1 MARTLLLST
10 PDRTWRDWLKDHR
23 KGRDL
28 ICLDPTEPDQAP
40 PGRLCLFRGEKI
52 VAWHF
57 YGSLDPQRSPQT
69 MITALV
75 QLMAQAS
82 EDVIVQSFAYRGTP
96 LLRHVTMLMAQ
107 IFQPDEILLPKGAPL
122 EQAGFPV
129 GPQEVELEQAFPT
142 MVQNA
147 QRKAHWMKLFENCEE
162 HELELARLSVE
173 GARLGSGE
181 KIAHEVLDRFFK
193 GKGLYGEIAGGALF
207 LIAEEDPSDSEMAR
221 ALDYFHCSRAHIAH
235 PAEYEGL
242 LCSFARSS
250 GEDFGYGAIISID
263 FAGGIVKAHSTAVA
277 PTPVRILRIGG
288 LRVDTAG
295 RELGEVRPWQV

>member
-1 MARTLLLST
+1 MEAPLDRHFLGAFLFRTRPEVMLRSHGAHASSLHPGQDLARLAQGSPQRPGSYLPRPHRTRSSAAWPFVPLSWREDCGLALLWKSGPAT
-10 PDRTWRDWLKDHR
+10 FSSDNDHGAGPVDGASF
-23 KGRDL
+23 GRRHRPI
-28 ICLDPTEPDQAP
+28 ICISRNPFAP
-40 PGRLCLFRGEKI
+40 PR
-52 VAWHF
+52 
-57 YGSLDPQRSPQT
+57 
-69 MITALV
+69 
-75 QLMAQAS
+75 
-82 EDVIVQSFAYRGTP
+82 
-96 LLRHVTMLMAQ
+96 
-107 IFQPDEILLPKGAPL
+107 
-122 EQAGFPV
+122 
-129 GPQEVELEQAFPT
+129 
-142 MVQNA
+142 A